1 MPRVRFQRSHGILGH
16 SKKIM
21 LPFIWFDSP
30 SLRDGVKKILA
41 QPYVRSKAISRR
53 LHLAQRTQ
61 R

>member
-41 QPYVRSKAISRR
+41 QPNGEYRFERCCLKKGYR
-53 LHLAQRTQ
+53 
-61 R
+61 